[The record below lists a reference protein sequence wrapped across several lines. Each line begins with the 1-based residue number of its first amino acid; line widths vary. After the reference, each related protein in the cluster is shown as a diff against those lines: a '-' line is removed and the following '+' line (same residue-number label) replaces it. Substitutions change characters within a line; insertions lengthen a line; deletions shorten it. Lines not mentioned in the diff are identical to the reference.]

1 MTFKLGF
8 SLAAIISIGIAPIA
22 AAHDNG
28 FNHSHQSSSNGDRQL
43 VGGAIGA
50 VIGGVLGSQ
59 VAGRGARTE
68 GSVLG
73 AVLGGVTGAAIAGNG
88 NNSRSGGSYRGG
100 NSYYGGN
107 NGYYNRGYSQPY
119 YSTGYSQPYYY
130 GGGLNNRSR
139 TSLSINI
146 GSGGFFGGN
155 RGFSG
160 GNRGFIGTGFSN
172 GFNGGLR
179 SRRGRRNFRR
189 FGY

>member
-73 AVLGGVTGAAIAGNG
+73 AVLGGVTGAAIASNG

-100 NSYYGGN
+100 TSYYGGN
-107 NGYYNRGYSQPY
+107 SGYYNRGYSQPY
-119 YSTGYSQPYYY
+119 YNTGYSTGYSQPYYSQPY
-130 GGGLNNRSR
+130 YSPARSSLNIS
-139 TSLSINI
+139 I
-146 GSGGFFGGN
+146 GSGGYY
-155 RGFSG
+155 G
-160 GNRGFIGTGFSN
+160 GNRGFIGSGFSN
-172 GFNGGLR
+172 GFYGGSR

-189 FGY
+189 VGY

>member
-88 NNSRSGGSYRGG
+88 SNRGS
-100 NSYYGGN
+100 SYYGGN

-155 RGFSG
+155 RGFIG